1 MKRLL
6 TIFTVVGSA
15 LLLYGCTQT
24 LYMGR
29 APQVHFTYPN
39 ANVTPMNRVKG
50 EFQVVKFLGT
60 PVVTSD
66 VMKGAYDDAL
76 RKASGADV
84 LINVD
89 LWQKIT
95 PLFLVTIMK
104 FQVEGTAAKQSVGE
118 QEIGGGK

>member
-24 LYMGR
+24 YYMGR

-39 ANVTPMNRVKG
+39 ANVTPMNKVRG
-50 EFQVVKFLGT
+50 EYSTTKFLGT
-60 PVVTSD
+60 PLMTS
-66 VMKGAYDDAL
+66 VMMKGAYDDAL

-89 LWQKIT
+89 LWMKIT
-95 PLFLVTIMK
+95 PFFIATSLKYI
-104 FQVEGTAAKQSVGE
+104 VEGTAAKQEVGE
-118 QEIGGGK
+118 QDIGGGK